1 MPGMLTSEL
10 DVRIDSK
17 DRRILEFLLEDGR
30 ISLKEM
36 GKRLGIS
43 DVAVRKRIK
52 KLERAGII
60 RGYTAKVS
68 PSALGYSV
76 VSLTG
81 VDVEPGDLIRVAR
94 ELTNR
99 SYVKSAWITAGDHSI
114 MLEIW
119 ARDSREMDEILEEI
133 SKMRGV
139 NRVCPAVVT
148 QRLKSR
154 C

>member
-1 MPGMLTSEL
+1 MLTSEL

-17 DRRILEFLLEDGR
+17 DRQILEYLLANGR
-30 ISLKEM
+30 MSLKEI
-36 GKRLGIS
+36 GKKLGIS

-52 KLERAGII
+52 KLEKAGII
-60 RGYTAKVS
+60 RGYTVKVS
-68 PSALGYSV
+68 PSALGYTV

-94 ELTNR
+94 ELTSR
-99 SYVKSAWITAGDHSI
+99 EYVKSAWITAGDHSI

-119 ARDSREMDEILEEI
+119 ARDSKEMDEILAEI
-133 SKMRGV
+133 SEMKGV
-139 NRVCPAVVT
+139 TRVCPAVIT
-148 QRLKSR
+148 QRLKAR